1 MKKRSEEQRAEKHT
15 WELPSYINEKGNV
28 ARLVIFTAVFAMF
41 FLNLYQPFN
50 SGTWAGRF
58 GLEDGDSIVYF
69 LYSSLVILAGLS
81 VIGVT
86 RTILH
91 FYSRKHKVSVIGYV
105 GIILLEIVLMAM
117 IFASFKVFVLERFNK
132 INVLFRLLVDWADA
146 VKKTSMVLLIPYTIM
161 WLYFALREKTLQV
174 NILRAK
180 HRQRNKMMPRNE
192 MICFYDE
199 KGDLRLSIDKNSLY
213 YIESAD
219 NYVKIY
225 YKVKGKLQHFML
237 RNSMKSIDEHI
248 GDRLMM
254 RCHRSY
260 MVNLDKVK
268 VLRKSEDGLILDLD
282 HEQIPDI
289 PVSKTY
295 SARVMDRFTSHDAD
309 VDIEAQSD
317 EDNA

>member
-1 MKKRSEEQRAEKHT
+1 MRKSPKDSKHHPLA
-15 WELPSYINEKGNV
+15 LPSYILEKGNMIRMV
-28 ARLVIFTAVFAMF
+28 VFTALFAML

-58 GLEDGDSIVYF
+58 GLADGDSFVYF

-81 VIGVT
+81 VIVITHALLYFYAKKHVVTYPGYIGV
-86 RTILH
+86 
-91 FYSRKHKVSVIGYV
+91 V
-105 GIILLEIVLMAM
+105 LLQIVLMA
-117 IFASFKVFVLERFNK
+117 IVFASFKVYVLERFNN
-132 INVLFRLLVDWADA
+132 IDVLMRWLSAWIDS
-146 VKKTSMVLLIPYTIM
+146 VKKTSMVLLIPYAFS
-161 WLYFALREKTLQV
+161 WLYLSLKDKSSQV
-174 NILRAK
+174 AELKAK
-180 HRQRNKMMPRNE
+180 SRQRKEMPRNE

-199 KGDLRLSIDKNSLY
+199 KGDLRLSIDKNSVY

-225 YKVKGKLQHFML
+225 YMVKGKLEHFML
-237 RNSMKSIDEHI
+237 RNSMKSLDEHI

-268 VLRKSEDGLILDLD
+268 VLRKADEGLILDLD
-282 HEQIPDI
+282 HEQIPNI

-295 SARVMDRFTSHDAD
+295 SARVMDKFTSADA
-309 VDIEAQSD
+309 VNAASD
-317 EDNA
+317 DSTQID

>member
-1 MKKRSEEQRAEKHT
+1 MKKTAKASKQPHL
-15 WELPSYINEKGNV
+15 WQLPSFMNEKGNV
-28 ARLVIFTAVFAMF
+28 VRVCVFTAAFAML

-58 GLEDGDSIVYF
+58 GLEDGDSFLYF
-69 LYSSLVILAGLS
+69 IYSSLVILAGLS
-81 VIGVT
+81 VIAIS
-86 RTILH
+86 RTWLY
-91 FYSRKHKVSVIGYV
+91 FYAKKHTVSYLGYLAL
-105 GIILLEIVLMAM
+105 IIFEIVLMSL
-117 IFASFKVFVLERFNK
+117 IYSSFTVFVLERFNK
-132 INVLFRLLVDWADA
+132 IDIFIRLIRAWVEA
-146 VKKTSMVLLIPYTIM
+146 VQNTSLVLLIPYTITWM
-161 WLYFALREKTLQV
+161 YFSLKEKNLQLD
-174 NILRAK
+174 NLSAK
-180 HRQRNKMMPRNE
+180 HKQRSKMMPRNE
-192 MICFYDE
+192 MVCFYDE

-225 YKVKGKLQHFML
+225 YKLKGKLEHFML

-282 HEQIPDI
+282 HEQIPNI

-295 SARVMDRFTSHDAD
+295 SARVMDRFTTPEDIDTDA
-309 VDIEAQSD
+309 AND
-317 EDNA
+317 ENA